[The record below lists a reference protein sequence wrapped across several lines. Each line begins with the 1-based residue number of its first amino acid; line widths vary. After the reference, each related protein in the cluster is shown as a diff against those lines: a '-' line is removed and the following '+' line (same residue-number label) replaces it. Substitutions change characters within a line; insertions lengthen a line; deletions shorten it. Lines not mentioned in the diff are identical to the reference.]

1 MDSVDTIYQEIE
13 VQRTV
18 NGLVVIS
25 KTLESLA
32 ISQNIMHM
40 IESWKQEKLRKELI
54 RNEQTQTNEDF
65 QRTISSLPLE
75 IVHEIPSET
84 LAEASQSQNP
94 RKPERIDDVMK
105 YVDEN
110 SLATLES
117 GTSSTTL
124 DFSDD
129 INVEDNLDFQQN
141 TEDLKIENDKLFNK
155 TEIEYMHSSIKRSK
169 HTN

>member
-1 MDSVDTIYQEIE
+1 
-13 VQRTV
+13 
-18 NGLVVIS
+18 
-25 KTLESLA
+25 
-32 ISQNIMHM
+32 MHM

-65 QRTISSLPLE
+65 QRTLSSLPSE
-75 IVHEIPSET
+75 IVHEFLT

-94 RKPERIDDVMK
+94 RKPEQIDDVMK

-141 TEDLKIENDKLFNK
+141 TEDLKIENDKLLNK
-155 TEIEYMHSSIKRSK
+155 TDIENMHSSIKRSK

>member
-1 MDSVDTIYQEIE
+1 MKIFKGHS
-13 VQRTV
+13 R
-18 NGLVVIS
+18 
-25 KTLESLA
+25 
-32 ISQNIMHM
+32 HF
-40 IESWKQEKLRKELI
+40 LRKL
-54 RNEQTQTNEDF
+54 F
-65 QRTISSLPLE
+65 MKFL
-75 IVHEIPSET
+75 T

-94 RKPERIDDVMK
+94 RKPEQIDDVMK
-105 YVDEN
+105 YVDDN

-141 TEDLKIENDKLFNK
+141 TEDLKIENDKLLNK
-155 TEIEYMHSSIKRSK
+155 TDIENMHSSIKRSK